1 MTRSVFIETYGCQ
14 MNEADSELMY
24 GLLRHQGYE
33 IASTAEGADVVL
45 LNTCAVR
52 ERAEERIFGR
62 LGWLKSMKAAKP
74 GMVLGVTGCMA
85 ERMRDD
91 LTARAPYVDLVVG
104 PDAYRRL
111 PDLLTRAR
119 DEEERDPLIDVR
131 LDREEKYQGVAVDR
145 VPGVSGWITV
155 VRGCDKFCSFCI
167 VPFVRGRERSLP
179 PEEVVSE
186 ARQMASEGFKE
197 VTLLGQTVSSYYE
210 RGTDFADLLRL
221 VHAVD
226 GIERVRFTSPYPND
240 FSPRLLDT
248 LAALPKVGRHIHL
261 PVQSGSTRVL
271 KDMRR
276 GYTEEAYRGL
286 IEAVRRTLPDFA
298 LTTDIIVGYPG
309 ETEEDFEAT
318 LRLVQDVRYDGAFM
332 FHYSEREGTRAARTR
347 PDDVSAEV
355 KGDRLKRLVAVQE
368 EISRQR
374 YADMVGREIEVL
386 VTGRSR
392 KNEAC
397 LVGRSSCFKTTVLA
411 PGPHEQGAMVRA
423 RVTDAT
429 SHTLFAEALQ

>member
-1 MTRSVFIETYGCQ
+1 
-14 MNEADSELMY
+14 
-24 GLLRHQGYE
+24 
-33 IASTAEGADVVL
+33 
-45 LNTCAVR
+45 
-52 ERAEERIFGR
+52 
-62 LGWLKSMKAAKP
+62 
-74 GMVLGVTGCMA
+74 
-85 ERMRDD
+85 
-91 LTARAPYVDLVVG
+91 
-104 PDAYRRL
+104 
-111 PDLLTRAR
+111 
-119 DEEERDPLIDVR
+119 
-131 LDREEKYQGVAVDR
+131 
-145 VPGVSGWITV
+145 
-155 VRGCDKFCSFCI
+155 
-167 VPFVRGRERSLP
+167 
-179 PEEVVSE
+179 
-186 ARQMASEGFKE
+186 MASEGFKE

-248 LAALPKVGRHIHL
+248 LAALPKIGRHIHL

-374 YADMVGREIEVL
+374 YAGMVGREIDVL

-429 SHTLFAEALQ
+429 SHTLFAEALL